1 MPLRYEDTVA
11 PEIAPC
17 DECGALTDEHYA
29 EFWGVERI
37 CKDCGDQ
44 RREDEGCDHTGE
56 DG

>member
-1 MPLRYEDTVA
+1 MTLRYEDTVA

-29 EFWGVERI
+29 CSRTFRTTGRWI
-37 CKDCGDQ
+37 CDDCAAP
-44 RREDEGCDHTGE
+44 DHTGE